1 MNPDE
6 YAAGAALISAQVS
19 RYVQQFAKL
28 FALPALTLV
37 EWLRLLELVFPEI
50 QRQRGESAVLAR
62 RFYDSQRELH
72 YPELPRN
79 DRLLEGTNFENFVKS
94 MEPARR
100 RMSQAD
106 SQSDAVTHMTLQALR
121 EVENAGRRQIISAV
135 EEDPGLDVLAEA
147 VGHEDLV
154 AADKAEGPKILRGWA
169 RVATGR
175 ETCAWCLML
184 ISRGPTYLGS
194 DTAGLDIDSSEAE
207 DEFRKAGADLQ
218 SFFDFADDFMEE
230 WHPGCD
236 CKVVPVYKAQDWPG
250 RAEYKRAEDA
260 WIQASKDAKAYRE
273 EHPDRVHL
281 AGENKGKPFTLNEDT
296 INALRRRLSSGDI
309 SMSEFSALAA

>member
-1 MNPDE
+1 MTPEE
-6 YAAGAALISAQVS
+6 YAAQAALISSQVG
-19 RYVQQFAKL
+19 RYVQVFAKM
-28 FALPALTLV
+28 FTLPALTVV

-50 QRQRGESAVLAR
+50 QRQRGESAALAR

-94 MEPARR
+94 MEPARQ
-100 RMSQAD
+100 RMSQAG

-135 EEDPGLDVLAEA
+135 EDDPGLDALAQA
-147 VGHEDLV
+147 VGHKDIV
-154 AADKAEGPKILRGWA
+154 AIEKAQGPRILRGWA

-184 ISRGPTYLGS
+184 ISRGPTYLGA
-194 DTAGLDIDSSEAE
+194 DTAGLDLDNAEVEAE
-207 DEFRKAGADLQ
+207 FHKAGADLQ
-218 SFFDFADDFMEE
+218 SFFDFTAGFMKE
-230 WHPGCD
+230 WHAGCD

-250 RAEYKRAEDA
+250 RAAHKRAEDA
-260 WIQASKDAKAYRE
+260 WIQASKDARAYRE
-273 EHPDRVHL
+273 AHPDRVHL

-296 INALRRRLSSGDI
+296 INALRRLLNSGDI
-309 SMSEFSALAA
+309 SMSEFAALAA